1 MSDADDLKTPLYQ
14 EIASQI
20 QLGLMGTVGKLSRQL
35 RAIDRIAPRL
45 KEGGIVRKVP
55 VDREVRRQSVGLS
68 VAHRKIA
75 AFGGLLYGAA
85 AVSHAMT
92 TAGADIIHGGQ
103 DSRLDVGDMTL
114 LEAERRL
121 SWKTYTLVYDLLDE
135 IFTADSLPD
144 LILLDVPLIMGRAVY
159 AQALEDEETDS
170 ELRGEVAK
178 LRDRL
183 EAFWEKHIS
192 RCFPFDANGPKVVTL
207 DRGRFGSLLRL
218 LKAKSQEVTPDP
230 IDGEVERLIRE
241 EWTQV
246 LSVGIDR
253 VLAGILNPDYR
264 TAAFNREQDLRDRRA
279 FPQSIIEKG
288 TIAFHYLTGLR
299 GEPIQVETL
308 GSAAHWRE
316 QGGEAVIDALAS
328 DMISLTYFDV
338 RQAVPLPLWY
348 AQQSVQIIKKTQGG
362 QGLLEFYKRE
372 ALRAMQQ
379 ELRDRAWLA
388 GWEDE

>member
-1 MSDADDLKTPLYQ
+1 MNAEGNPLAQ
-14 EIASQI
+14 EITAQL
-20 QLGLMGTVGKLSRQL
+20 QLGLMGTVGKLARQL
-35 RAIDRIAPRL
+35 RSIDRIAPRL
-45 KEGGIVRKVP
+45 KDGGIVRKLP
-55 VDREVRRQSVGLS
+55 VDRDQKRRSVGLS
-68 VAHRKIA
+68 VAHRKIG

-85 AVSHAMT
+85 AVAHDLT
-92 TAGADIIHGGQ
+92 TAAADIIHGGQ
-103 DSRLDVGDMTL
+103 ESRLDVGDMTL

-121 SWKTYTLVYDLLDE
+121 SWKTYTLVYDLLEE
-135 IFTADSLPD
+135 IFQADPLPD
-144 LILLDVPLIMGRAVY
+144 LILLDMPLIMGRRVY
-159 AQALEDEETDS
+159 AQALDDAETDA
-170 ELRGEVAK
+170 ELRREVRE

-192 RCFPFDANGPKVVTL
+192 RCFPFDPDGPKVVTL

-218 LKAKSQEVTPDP
+218 LKSKSQEVTPDP

-264 TAAFNREQDLRDRRA
+264 TAAFNREQDLRDKRA

-299 GEPIQVETL
+299 GTPIQVETL

-316 QGGEAVIDALAS
+316 PGGEAAIDALAS
-328 DMISLTYFDV
+328 DLISLTYFDV

>member
-1 MSDADDLKTPLYQ
+1 MSGVDDLKTPLYQ

-35 RAIDRIAPRL
+35 RAIDRIAPQL

-55 VDREVRRQSVGLS
+55 VDREVKRQSVGLS
-68 VAHRKIA
+68 VAHRKIG

-92 TAGADIIHGGQ
+92 TAGPDIFHGGQ

-135 IFTADSLPD
+135 IFSADQLPD
-144 LILLDVPLIMGRAVY
+144 LILLDTPLVMGRRVY
-159 AQALEDEETDS
+159 AQALDDEETDKQ
-170 ELRGEVAK
+170 LRTEVRE

-183 EAFWEKHIS
+183 EAFWEKQID
-192 RCFPFDANGPKVVTL
+192 RCFPFTADGPRVVTL
-207 DRGRFGSLLRL
+207 ARGRFGSLLRL
-218 LKAKSQEVTPDP
+218 IGAQGQQISPDP
-230 IDGEVERLIRE
+230 IDREVERLIRE

-264 TAAFNREQDLRDRRA
+264 TAAFNREQDLRDKHA
-279 FPQSIIEKG
+279 FPRSIIERG

-299 GEPIQVETL
+299 GEPVQVETL
-308 GSAAHWRE
+308 GSAAHWHD
-316 QGGEAVIDALAS
+316 QGGANAIDVLAS
-328 DMISLTYFDV
+328 DLISLTYFDV
-338 RQAVPLPLWY
+338 RQAVPLSLWY
-348 AQQSVQIIKKTQGG
+348 AQQSVQIIKKTQSG

-388 GWEDE
+388 GWEEE

>member
-1 MSDADDLKTPLYQ
+1 MNDDDKTPLYQ

-35 RAIDRIAPRL
+35 RSIDRIAPRL

-55 VDREVRRQSVGLS
+55 VDREVKRQTVGLS
-68 VAHRKIA
+68 VAHRKIG

-92 TAGADIIHGGQ
+92 TTGADIIHGGQ

-114 LEAERRL
+114 LESDRRL
-121 SWKTYTLVYDLLDE
+121 SWKTFSLVYDLLEE
-135 IFTADSLPD
+135 IFAAEKLPD
-144 LILLDVPLIMGRAVY
+144 LILLDVPLVMGRAVY
-159 AQALEDEETDS
+159 AQALEDEESDT
-170 ELRGEVAK
+170 ELRREVAE

-183 EAFWEKHIS
+183 EAFWEKHIH

-218 LKAKSQEVTPDP
+218 LKAKSHEVTPDP

-264 TAAFNREQDLRDRRA
+264 TAAFNREQDLRDKQA
-279 FPQSIIEKG
+279 FPRAIIEKG

-299 GEPIQVETL
+299 GQPIQVETL

-316 QGGEAVIDALAS
+316 CGGENAIDALAS
-328 DMISLTYFDV
+328 DLISLTYFDV

-388 GWEDE
+388 GWEEE

>member
-55 VDREVRRQSVGLS
+55 VDREIKRQSVGLS
-68 VAHRKIA
+68 VAYRKIG

-85 AVSHAMT
+85 AVAHAMT

-114 LEAERRL
+114 LEADRRL

-135 IFTADSLPD
+135 IFSAEQLPD
-144 LILLDVPLIMGRAVY
+144 IILLDTPLVMGRRVY
-159 AQALEDEETDS
+159 AQALDDEETDQQ
-170 ELRGEVAK
+170 LRTEIRE

-183 EAFWEKHIS
+183 EAFWEKHID
-192 RCFPFDANGPKVVTL
+192 RCFPFMADGPHVVTL
-207 DRGRFGSLLRL
+207 ARGRFGSLLRL
-218 LKAKSQEVTPDP
+218 IEAQGQQISPDP
-230 IDGEVERLIRE
+230 IDGEVERLVRE

-264 TAAFNREQDLRDRRA
+264 TAAFNREQDLRDKEA
-279 FPQSIIEKG
+279 FPRSIIEKG

-299 GEPIQVETL
+299 GEPVQVETL
-308 GSAAHWRE
+308 GSAAHWHD
-316 QGGEAVIDALAS
+316 QGGADAIDALAS
-328 DMISLTYFDV
+328 DLISLTYFDV
-338 RQAVPLPLWY
+338 RKAVPLPLWY

-388 GWEDE
+388 GWEEE

>member
-1 MSDADDLKTPLYQ
+1 MSDEEKTPLYQ

-35 RAIDRIAPRL
+35 RSIDRIAPRL

-55 VDREVRRQSVGLS
+55 VDREVKRQTVGLS
-68 VAHRKIA
+68 VAHRKIG

-114 LEAERRL
+114 LESDRRL
-121 SWKTYTLVYDLLDE
+121 SWKTYALVYDLLEE
-135 IFTADSLPD
+135 IFAAEKLPD
-144 LILLDVPLIMGRAVY
+144 LILLDVPLVMGRAVY
-159 AQALEDEETDS
+159 AQALEDEESDT
-170 ELRGEVAK
+170 ELRREVAE

-183 EAFWEKHIS
+183 EAFWEKHIN
-192 RCFPFDANGPKVVTL
+192 RCFPFDPNGPKVVTL

-218 LKAKSQEVTPDP
+218 LKSKSQDVTPDP

-264 TAAFNREQDLRDRRA
+264 TAAFNREQDLRDKQA
-279 FPQSIIEKG
+279 FPRAIIEKG

-299 GEPIQVETL
+299 GQPLQVETL

-316 QGGEAVIDALAS
+316 CGGEEAIDALAS
-328 DMISLTYFDV
+328 DLISLTYFDV

-388 GWEDE
+388 GWEEE

>member
-1 MSDADDLKTPLYQ
+1 MNDEDKTPLYQ

-35 RAIDRIAPRL
+35 RSIDRIAPRL
-45 KEGGIVRKVP
+45 KEGGIVRKID
-55 VDREVRRQSVGLS
+55 VDRNKRRQSVGLS
-68 VAHRKIA
+68 VAHRQID

-85 AVSHAMT
+85 AVSHTMT

-114 LEAERRL
+114 LEADRRL
-121 SWKTYTLVYDLLDE
+121 SWKTYALVCDLLEE
-135 IFTADSLPD
+135 IFAADSLPD
-144 LILLDVPLIMGRAVY
+144 LILLDVPLVMGRAVY
-159 AQALEDEETDS
+159 AQALDDEETDAH
-170 ELRGEVAK
+170 LRREVQE

-183 EAFWEKHIS
+183 HGFWEKHID
-192 RCFPFDANGPKVVTL
+192 RCYPFADDGPRVVTL
-207 DRGRFGSLLRL
+207 ARGRFGSLLRL
-218 LKAKSQEVTPDP
+218 IEAQGQQISPDP
-230 IDGEVERLIRE
+230 IEGEVERLIRE

-253 VLAGILNPDYR
+253 LLAGILNPDQR
-264 TAAFNREQDLRDRRA
+264 TAAFNREQDLLDKRA
-279 FPQSIIEKG
+279 FPQSIIERG

-299 GEPIQVETL
+299 GQPIQVETL
-308 GSAAHWRE
+308 GSAAHWHDR
-316 QGGEAVIDALAS
+316 GGPAAIDELAS
-328 DMISLTYFDV
+328 DLISLTYFDV

-348 AQQSVQIIKKTQGG
+348 AQQAVQIIKKTQGG

-372 ALRAMQQ
+372 ALSAMQQ

-388 GWEDE
+388 GWEEA

>member
-1 MSDADDLKTPLYQ
+1 MNDEDRTPLYQ

-35 RAIDRIAPRL
+35 RSIDRIAPRL

-55 VDREVRRQSVGLS
+55 VDREVKRQTVGLS
-68 VAHRKIA
+68 VAHRKIG

-85 AVSHAMT
+85 AVSHAMA

-114 LEAERRL
+114 LESDRRL
-121 SWKTYTLVYDLLDE
+121 SWKTYALVYDLLEE
-135 IFTADSLPD
+135 IFSADKLPD
-144 LILLDVPLIMGRAVY
+144 LILLDVPLVMGRAVY
-159 AQALEDEETDS
+159 AQALEDEESDT
-170 ELRGEVAK
+170 ELRREVTE

-183 EAFWEKHIS
+183 EAFWEKHIN
-192 RCFPFDANGPKVVTL
+192 RCFPFDASGPKVVTL

-218 LKAKSQEVTPDP
+218 LKSKSQDVTPDP

-264 TAAFNREQDLRDRRA
+264 TAAFNREQDLRDKRA

-299 GEPIQVETL
+299 GQPIQVETL

-316 QGGEAVIDALAS
+316 CGGEDEIDALAS
-328 DMISLTYFDV
+328 DLISLTYFDV

-388 GWEDE
+388 GWEEE

>member
-1 MSDADDLKTPLYQ
+1 MNDEDKTPLYQ

-55 VDREVRRQSVGLS
+55 VDREVKREAMGLS
-68 VAHRKIA
+68 VAHRKIG

-92 TAGADIIHGGQ
+92 TAGADITHGGQ

-114 LEAERRL
+114 LEADRRL
-121 SWKTYTLVYDLLDE
+121 SWKTYALVYDLLEE
-135 IFTADSLPD
+135 IFTAASLPD
-144 LILLDVPLIMGRAVY
+144 LILLDVPLVMGRAVY
-159 AQALEDEETDS
+159 AQALEDEESDT
-170 ELRGEVAK
+170 ELRREVTE

-183 EAFWEKHIS
+183 EAFWGKHIQ
-192 RCFPFDANGPKVVTL
+192 RCFPFNANGPKVVTL

-218 LKAKSQEVTPDP
+218 LKSKSQDVTPDP

-264 TAAFNREQDLRDRRA
+264 TAAFNREQDLRDKRA

-299 GEPIQVETL
+299 GQPIQVETL

-316 QGGEAVIDALAS
+316 QGGEAAIDGLAS
-328 DMISLTYFDV
+328 DLISLTYFDV

-388 GWEDE
+388 GWEEE

>member
-1 MSDADDLKTPLYQ
+1 MSDEEKTPLYQ

-35 RAIDRIAPRL
+35 RSIDRIAPRL

-55 VDREVRRQSVGLS
+55 VDREVKRQTVGLS
-68 VAHRKIA
+68 VAHRKIG

-114 LEAERRL
+114 LESDRRL
-121 SWKTYTLVYDLLDE
+121 SWKTFALVYDLLEE
-135 IFTADSLPD
+135 IFAAEKLPD
-144 LILLDVPLIMGRAVY
+144 LILLDVPLVMGRAVY
-159 AQALEDEETDS
+159 AQALEDEESDT
-170 ELRGEVAK
+170 ELRHEVAE

-183 EAFWEKHIS
+183 EAFWEKHIN
-192 RCFPFDANGPKVVTL
+192 RCFPFDPNGPKVVTL

-218 LKAKSQEVTPDP
+218 LKSKSQDVTPDP

-264 TAAFNREQDLRDRRA
+264 TAAFNREQDLRDKRA

-299 GEPIQVETL
+299 GQPIQVETL

-316 QGGEAVIDALAS
+316 CGGEDAIDALAS
-328 DMISLTYFDV
+328 DLISLTYFDV

-388 GWEDE
+388 GWEEE